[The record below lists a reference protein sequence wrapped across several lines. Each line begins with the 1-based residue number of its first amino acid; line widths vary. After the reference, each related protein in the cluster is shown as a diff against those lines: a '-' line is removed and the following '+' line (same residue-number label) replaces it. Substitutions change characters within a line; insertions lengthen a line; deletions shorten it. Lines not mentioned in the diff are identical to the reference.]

1 MSSPKSSSLSLS
13 DDPSSELYSYS
24 GEAGSGLGSAV
35 VGLEGRG
42 MVGGGLV
49 AIVAGCGL
57 TAGPGPNAPPSSG
70 WLRYENEVSSSSNYH
85 SFSEEELKPAKR

>member
-1 MSSPKSSSLSLS
+1 MSSS

-24 GEAGSGLGSAV
+24 GETGSGLGSAV

-49 AIVAGCGL
+49 ATVACCGL
-57 TAGPGPNAPPSSG
+57 TAGSDGLGPNAPPSSG
-70 WLRYENEVSSSSNYH
+70 WLRYENEVSSNYNYV
-85 SFSEEELKPAKR
+85 FF